1 MNLIAVRLVLLHLIL
16 IVSSNVLVQYPFT
29 LFGFHT
35 TWGAF
40 TYPLIFIVT
49 DLTTRL
55 LHAKIARKI
64 ICLALIPGMLC
75 SWIISSWMT
84 HGEFFSVDNVSLRVA
99 FASLLAYALGQ
110 LLDITVFNR
119 LRRVAAWWVAPG
131 ASTLLGNTLDTFVF
145 FAVAFYHSV
154 NPFLADHWLE
164 IATVDLF
171 FKILISLLSFIP
183 LYGLI
188 LRWFLSRQH
197 RAVGFA

>member
-1 MNLIAVRLVLLHLIL
+1 LNLIAVRLVLVHLIL
-16 IVSSNVLVQYPFT
+16 IVSSNILVQYPFT

-55 LHAKIARKI
+55 LNAKMARKV

-75 SWIISSWMT
+75 SWFISSWMT

-99 FASLLAYALGQ
+99 FASLLAYTLGQ
-110 LLDITVFNR
+110 LLDITIFNR
-119 LRRVAAWWVAPG
+119 LRRIVVWWVAPG
-131 ASTLLGNTLDTFVF
+131 ASTLFGNALDTFVF

-154 NPFLADHWLE
+154 NPFLASHWVE

-171 FKILISLLSFIP
+171 FKILISIFSFIP
-183 LYGLI
+183 LYGLV
-188 LRWFLSRQH
+188 LRWFLTRKG
-197 RAVGFA
+197 RAAEFA